1 VPYAGTAAA
10 GDIGFLHATILPISL
25 ALSCKLAGNSRL
37 GPLRVSFVVHRVTKR
52 LPLGQF
58 VFTLVEVSKK
68 KGGAMLSD
76 RVDGVVI
83 GLLIG
88 FDADAP
94 LVVFAGNPK
103 DHAIPARSLAKLDRQ
118 AIGTQ
123 VALLYEDGDRARPL
137 IIGKIV
143 SPSMH
148 AETPTVV
155 RDGDLVKI
163 EARERIELRCGK
175 AAIVL
180 DKDGHITIRGTYVVS
195 HASAANRIRGG
206 SISLN

>member
-1 VPYAGTAAA
+1 
-10 GDIGFLHATILPISL
+10 
-25 ALSCKLAGNSRL
+25 
-37 GPLRVSFVVHRVTKR
+37 
-52 LPLGQF
+52 
-58 VFTLVEVSKK
+58 
-68 KGGAMLSD
+68 MLTD

-83 GLLIG
+83 GLLVG
-88 FDADAP
+88 FEEGAP
-94 LVVFAGNPK
+94 LVVFAGNQK
-103 DHAIPARSLAKLDRQ
+103 DHAIAARSLTKLDRN
-118 AIGTQ
+118 AIGGQ

-143 SPSMH
+143 DPI
-148 AETPTVV
+148 ADEAAPTVV

-175 AAIVL
+175 AAIVM

-195 HASAANRIRGG
+195 HASSANRIRGG

>member
-1 VPYAGTAAA
+1 
-10 GDIGFLHATILPISL
+10 
-25 ALSCKLAGNSRL
+25 
-37 GPLRVSFVVHRVTKR
+37 
-52 LPLGQF
+52 
-58 VFTLVEVSKK
+58 
-68 KGGAMLSD
+68 MLTD

-83 GLLIG
+83 GLLVG
-88 FDADAP
+88 FKAGVP

-103 DHAIPARSLAKLDRQ
+103 DHAIPARSLAKLDRS
-118 AIGTQ
+118 ALGGQ

-137 IIGKIV
+137 IVGKIV
-143 SPSMH
+143 DPVAHEVTPS
-148 AETPTVV
+148 VI

-175 AAIVL
+175 AAIVM

-195 HASAANRIRGG
+195 HASSANRIRGG